1 MNSTGTLFDFHLSE
15 FEPAFTPYNIS
26 IVAIGPGTHIYTA
39 STQLS
44 RLPRRKDGGS
54 VTNIDGLYG
63 GLLVKTTLTPNSS
76 DGAWTPLFPYSYY
89 LDGSWLGE
97 SPKNMEVLKNYGY
110 NVLHIVP
117 AGGLGYD
124 FKQLDG
130 WLDQAQSLGLWIMYD
145 MRSQYQN
152 SSGVEWQINR
162 LKARPN
168 ILLWYTADE
177 PGALSTVP
185 KYPDRKLTARVRVG
199 QVDALDAPKKAY
211 DLIKSLDPYHPVSL
225 CLNCD
230 NYHFQEYSAGA
241 DVILSDV
248 YPIGTNTSWSTQYK

>member
-54 VTNIDGLYG
+54 VTKIDSLYG
-63 GLLVKTTLTPNSS
+63 GLLVKTTLSTNSN
-76 DGAWTPLFPYSYY
+76 DGAWVPLFPYSYY

-97 SPKNMEVLKNYGY
+97 SPKNMDVLKNYGY

-124 FKQLDG
+124 FKQLDE

-145 MRSQYQN
+145 MRWQYQN

-168 ILLWYTADE
+168 MLLWYTADE
-177 PGALSTVP
+177 PGALPPCPNITTV
-185 KYPDRKLTARVRVG
+185 
-199 QVDALDAPKKAY
+199 
-211 DLIKSLDPYHPVSL
+211 S
-225 CLNCD
+225 
-230 NYHFQEYSAGA
+230 
-241 DVILSDV
+241 
-248 YPIGTNTSWSTQYK
+248 